1 MPTTVTKTVK
11 PSGGDYTSLAQ
22 AVAGLKAQYANLVA
36 LDTILRIECYAMEDT
51 AVVNI
56 SADWITDATRYI
68 HIVAPAGERH
78 RGAWTTRAYRL
89 RRSAQHGL
97 IRIFTTAVRLE
108 GLQIENL
115 YSDPTRTGG
124 SAVVIASAGSLA
136 YQVQV
141 DSCIFRGCR
150 GTGSFDSTS
159 SRSIH
164 AHFIGGSIR
173 VRNCVIHGFDD
184 GFHWNSMQA
193 GAELVL
199 YNNTFYG
206 ARRNNV
212 RVTVSGAGVTL
223 RLKNN
228 LCVDAG
234 TGPDFAIT
242 GTAPGTADYVRN
254 LSSDGSAPG
263 ADAIRGA
270 RVRFRDVQAG
280 DFRLDRDDTDAQ
292 DAGADLRQDAAW
304 PFSAD
309 VAGERRTD
317 AWSVGAVEYA
327 PSRRDAAFGVRLKAA
342 EVARHRPHPLH
353 CNNGEER
360 DYPYVANYSKG
371 LQHDALG
378 DVAPASY
385 QSLLNALA
393 TRDPADFE
401 AILLGPGG
409 KKLTNP
415 QAGLAFDLQGP
426 DPQAVTMPPAPRID
440 TAQNSAEMGELYWM
454 ALARDVHFND
464 YGSSAVIQAA
474 VASLNADF
482 TDFRGPR
489 VNGAVTTQTVF
500 RGIFPGETVG
510 PYLSQFLLKGTS
522 DPRLPLGQ
530 GRSTADGLITYG
542 ELKINQRQ
550 VTVVPGVDYL
560 TSFNDWLD
568 VQNGW
573 DRRGQDQ
580 VDTTMRRFVRN
591 LRDLGERV
599 HFDNVADHFFNACL
613 ILLHEVPGNQ
623 LTGSGVIAR
632 DMEFPFDQGN
642 PYLAYVKQ
650 APFATLGSAHALTL
664 VWELLTRALRAVWF
678 QKWFVHRRL
687 RPEEFGG
694 RIDNHLTGRRT
705 YPQIDGEILAALQTG
720 GLAPYYGG
728 QSGDRFPSYLL
739 PQAFPEGAP
748 THPAYG
754 AGHATASGACATV
767 LKAFFNESTPI
778 ENPLVPNADGTALVA
793 YTGADAAQLTVG
805 GEINKLAG
813 NVALGR
819 NAAGVHW
826 RSDYDQSLLL
836 GEQVAIGVLQEQSLL
851 LNEPEFYQI
860 TRFDGTTIR
869 IQNGAVTVV

>member
-22 AVAGLKAQYANLVA
+22 AITGLKPQYANLVA

-51 AVVNI
+51 ARVVI
-56 SADWITDATRYI
+56 TEEWITDAARYI
-68 HIVAPAGERH
+68 HVVAPPGERH
-78 RGAWTTRAYRL
+78 RGTWSTQAYRL
-89 RRSAQHGL
+89 SASTQFGVIQVRTAGL
-97 IRIFTTAVRLE
+97 RLE
-108 GLQIENL
+108 GLQIENR
-115 YSDPTRTGG
+115 YPTGS
-124 SAVVIASAGSLA
+124 SAVVVPTPAPTPPQLRVEG
-136 YQVQV
+136 
-141 DSCIFRGCR
+141 CIIRGCR
-150 GTGSFDSTS
+150 GTGGFDTTS
-159 SRSIH
+159 GRSIY
-164 AHFIGGSIR
+164 AHTIAGSIR
-173 VRNCVIHGFDD
+173 VRNCVVYGFDD
-184 GFHWNSMQA
+184 GFFWNAMQA

-199 YNNTFYG
+199 YDNTFYG

-212 RVTVSGAGVTL
+212 RVTISGSGVTL

-234 TGPDFAIT
+234 TGPDYSIT
-242 GTAPGTADYVRN
+242 GAAPATADYARN

-263 ADAIRGA
+263 ADAIREA

-292 DAGADLRQDAAW
+292 DAGADLRQDATW
-304 PFSAD
+304 PFTSD
-309 VAGERRTD
+309 IAGERRKD
-317 AWSVGAVEYA
+317 VWSVGAAEYA
-327 PSRRDAAFGVRLKAA
+327 PSRRDAAFGVRLRAA
-342 EVARHRPHPLH
+342 EIARHRPHPQH
-353 CNNGEER
+353 CSNGEEGADPAR
-360 DYPYVANYSKG
+360 PYVANFSKG
-371 LQHDALG
+371 LQHDSVG
-378 DVAPASY
+378 DVVPASY

-415 QAGLAFDLQGP
+415 QAGLAFDLEGP
-426 DPQAVTMPPAPRID
+426 DPQAVTQPPAPRID
-440 TAQNSAEMGELYWM
+440 SAQNSAEMGELYWM
-454 ALARDVHFND
+454 ALSRDVHFND
-464 YGSSAVIQAA
+464 YGSSSVVQAA
-474 VASLNADF
+474 IASLNADF

-489 VNGAVTTQTVF
+489 QSGAVTTQTVF
-500 RGIFPGETVG
+500 RGIYPGETVG

-522 DPRLPLGQ
+522 DPRLPAGQ

-542 ELKINQRQ
+542 DLKIDQRQ
-550 VTVVPGVDYL
+550 VTVVPNVDYL
-560 TSFNDWLD
+560 TSFADWLD

-580 VDTTMRRFVRN
+580 VDTTARRFVRN

-623 LTGSGVIAR
+623 LTGTGVIGR

-642 PYLAYVKQ
+642 PYLAYTKQ
-650 APFATLGSAHALTL
+650 APFATLGAPHALTL

-687 RPEEFGG
+687 RPEELGG
-694 RIDNHLTGRRT
+694 RIDNHLAGRRT
-705 YPQIDGEILAALQTG
+705 YPQIDGEILASLQTG

-739 PQAFPEGAP
+739 PQQFPEGAP

-754 AGHATASGACATV
+754 AGHATGSGACATV

-778 ENPLVPNADGTALVA
+778 ENPLVPNSTGTALVA
-793 YTGADAAQLTVG
+793 YTGADAAQMTVG
-805 GEINKLAG
+805 SELNKLAG
-813 NVALGR
+813 NVAIGR

-836 GEQVAIGVLQEQSLL
+836 GETIAIGVLQEQSLL
-851 LNEPEFYQI
+851 LNEPEFYQV
-860 TRFDGTTIR
+860 TKFDGTTIR
-869 IQNGAVTVV
+869 IQDGAVTAV

>member
-22 AVAGLKAQYANLVA
+22 AITGLKAQYANLVA

-51 AVVNI
+51 IRVDI
-56 SADWITDATRYI
+56 SADWITDANRYI
-68 HIVAPAGERH
+68 HIVAPPTGRH
-78 RGAWTTRAYRL
+78 RGIWSTQAYRM
-89 RRSAQHGL
+89 SVNSPFGA
-97 IRIFTTAVRLE
+97 ITARTPGVRLE
-108 GLQIENL
+108 GLQIENRL
-115 YSDPTRTGG
+115 
-124 SAVVIASAGSLA
+124 AGSSAIVISNSGTTSPQLR
-136 YQVQV
+136 VE
-141 DSCIFRGCR
+141 SCLVRGCP
-150 GTGSFDSTS
+150 GTGTS
-159 SRSIH
+159 EGRSIY
-164 AHFIGGSIR
+164 AHFVAGSIR

-184 GFHWNSMQA
+184 GFYWNSMLA

-206 ARRNNV
+206 ARRSNV
-212 RVTVSGAGVTL
+212 RVLVLGTGVAL

-234 TGPDFAIT
+234 TGPDFSIT
-242 GTAPGTADYVRN
+242 GAAPGTTDYARN
-254 LSSDGSAPG
+254 LSSDESAPG
-263 ADAIRGA
+263 ADAIHGA

-280 DFRLDRDDTDAQ
+280 DLRLDRDDTAAQ
-292 DAGADLRQDAAW
+292 HSGADLRLDAAW
-304 PFSAD
+304 PFGGDA
-309 VAGERRTD
+309 AGERRTD
-317 AWSVGAVEYA
+317 VWSVGALEHA
-327 PSRRDAAFGVRLKAA
+327 ASRRDAAFEVRLRAA
-342 EVARHRPHPLH
+342 EIARHRPHPLH
-353 CNNGEER
+353 CNNGEEKA
-360 DYPYVANYSKG
+360 YPYVANFSKG
-371 LQHDALG
+371 LQHDAVG
-378 DVAPASY
+378 DVVPASY
-385 QSLLNALA
+385 QSLLNALES
-393 TRDPADFE
+393 RDPADFE

-415 QAGLAFDLQGP
+415 QSGLAFDLEGP
-426 DPQAVTMPPAPRID
+426 DPQAVTVPPAPRID
-440 TAQNSAEMGELYWM
+440 SAQNSAEMGELYWM
-454 ALARDVHFND
+454 ALARDVHFGD
-464 YGSSAVIQAA
+464 YGSNAVVQAA

-489 VNGAVTTQTVF
+489 QGGAVTTQTVF
-500 RGIFPGETVG
+500 RGIYPGETVG

-522 DPRLPLGQ
+522 DPRLPAGQ

-542 ELKINQRQ
+542 DLKIDQRQ

-560 TSFNDWLD
+560 TSFGDWLD

-580 VDTTMRRFVRN
+580 VDTTARRFVRN

-623 LTGSGVIAR
+623 LTGTGVIGR

-642 PYLAYVKQ
+642 PYLAYTRQ
-650 APFATLGSAHALTL
+650 APFATLGAPHALTL

-705 YPQIDGEILAALQTG
+705 YPQINGEILASLQTG

-728 QSGDRFPSYLL
+728 QAGDRFPSYLL
-739 PQAFPEGAP
+739 PQQFPEGAP

-754 AGHATASGACATV
+754 AGHATGSGACATV

-778 ENPLVPNADGTALVA
+778 ENPLVPNSTGTALVA
-793 YTGADAAQLTVG
+793 YTGADAGQMTVG
-805 GEINKLAG
+805 GELNKLAG
-813 NVALGR
+813 NIAIGR
-819 NAAGVHW
+819 NGAGVHW

-836 GEQVAIGVLQEQSLL
+836 GETVAVGVLQEQSLL
-851 LNEPEFYQI
+851 LGEPEYYQV

-869 IQNGAVTVV
+869 IQNGAVIVV